1 MNESAS
7 PPPSQSR
14 ARLSTQ
20 SLTVPDTQ
28 TRPQRG
34 WPLSEQARPAAADVC
49 VHGTLQTQQYTARG
63 YVSLC
68 TVASLSR

>member
-34 WPLSEQARPAAADVC
+34 WRLSEQALPAAADVC
-49 VHGTLQTQQYTARG
+49 TRHITDATIDDTPM
-63 YVSLC
+63 
-68 TVASLSR
+68 